1 MKRKTTD
8 LTGSIVIAALLLGA
22 GLTSLPGFFV
32 APAEAVIGRPL
43 TPASMAGVAR
53 RTTRRTVY
61 GTAAVT
67 GAAVASSNA
76 AAWNS
81 AAYQQQAAWDS
92 AAYQQQAAQAQM
104 DAAQAQQQAAEAQQ
118 QAALATQQAAQAQQA
133 LPLGSVLPS
142 LPSGCQSAS
151 VGGQSYFTCGGN
163 WYRPVM
169 QNGNIA
175 YSVVANPGG

>member
-1 MKRKTTD
+1 MKSKTTD
-8 LTGSIVIAALLLGA
+8 LLGSIVIAALLLGA
-22 GLTSLPGFFV
+22 GLTSPPGFFV
-32 APAEAVIGRPL
+32 APAEAIIGRPM
-43 TPASMAGVAR
+43 TPMSGAGVAR

-61 GTAAVT
+61 GAAAVT
-67 GAAVASSNA
+67 STAVASSNA
-76 AAWNS
+76 
-81 AAYQQQAAWDS
+81 AAWDS

-142 LPSGCQSAS
+142 LPSGCESAS

>member
-8 LTGSIVIAALLLGA
+8 LTGSIVIAALLLGV

-67 GAAVASSNA
+67 STAVASSNA
-76 AAWNS
+76 AAAN
-81 AAYQQQAAWDS
+81 S

>member
-43 TPASMAGVAR
+43 TPVSMAGVAR

-67 GAAVASSNA
+67 STAVASSNA
-76 AAWNS
+76 AAAN
-81 AAYQQQAAWDS
+81 S

-104 DAAQAQQQAAEAQQ
+104 DAAQAQQQAAAAQQ

>member
-76 AAWNS
+76 
-81 AAYQQQAAWDS
+81 AAWDS

>member
-1 MKRKTTD
+1 MKSKTTK
-8 LTGSIVIAALLLGA
+8 LPVFIVVASVLLAA
-22 GLTSLPGFFV
+22 GLMSPPGFFV

-43 TPASMAGVAR
+43 TPMSGAGVAR

-61 GTAAVT
+61 ATTAVAST
-67 GAAVASSNA
+67 AVASSNA
-76 AAWNS
+76 TAANN
-81 AAYQQQAAWDS
+81 AAYDQQAA
-92 AAYQQQAAQAQM
+92 A
-104 DAAQAQQQAAEAQQ
+104 AQQQAAASQQQAAAAQQQAAAAQQ

-133 LPLGSVLPS
+133 LPIGSVLPS
-142 LPSGCQSAS
+142 LPSGCESTS

-175 YSVVANPGG
+175 YSVVANPS

>member
-67 GAAVASSNA
+67 STAVASSNA
-76 AAWNS
+76 AAAN
-81 AAYQQQAAWDS
+81 S

>member
-67 GAAVASSNA
+67 STAVASSNA
-76 AAWNS
+76 AAAN
-81 AAYQQQAAWDS
+81 S

-142 LPSGCQSAS
+142 LPSGCESAS

>member
-1 MKRKTTD
+1 MKSKTTR
-8 LTGSIVIAALLLGA
+8 LPCSIAIAAGLLAA

-43 TPASMAGVAR
+43 TPASYAGVAR

-61 GTAAVT
+61 ATTAVAST
-67 GAAVASSNA
+67 AVASSNA
-76 AAWNS
+76 AAANS
-81 AAYQQQAAWDS
+81 AAYE
-92 AAYQQQAAQAQM
+92 QQQAAQAQM
-104 DAAQAQQQAAEAQQ
+104 DAAQAQQEAAEAQQ
-118 QAALATQQAAQAQQA
+118 QAALATQRAAQAQQA

-142 LPSGCQSAS
+142 LPSGCESAS
-151 VGGQSYFTCGGN
+151 VGGQSYFTCGAN

-175 YSVVANPGG
+175 YSVVANPG

>member
-81 AAYQQQAAWDS
+81 AAYQQQAA
-92 AAYQQQAAQAQM
+92 QAQM
-104 DAAQAQQQAAEAQQ
+104 DAAQAQQQAAAAQQ

-142 LPSGCQSAS
+142 LPSGCESAS

>member
-1 MKRKTTD
+1 MKSKTTD
-8 LTGSIVIAALLLGA
+8 LPVSIAIAAVLLAA
-22 GLTSLPGFFV
+22 GLMSPPGLFV

-43 TPASMAGVAR
+43 TPMSGAGVAR

-61 GTAAVT
+61 ATTAVAST
-67 GAAVASSNA
+67 AVASSNA
-76 AAWNS
+76 T
-81 AAYQQQAAWDS
+81 AAYNAAYDQQAA
-92 AAYQQQAAQAQM
+92 A
-104 DAAQAQQQAAEAQQ
+104 AQQQAAAAQQQAAAAQQ

-133 LPLGSVLPS
+133 LPIGSVLPS
-142 LPSGCQSAS
+142 LPSGCESTS

-175 YSVVANPGG
+175 YSVVANPG

>member
-1 MKRKTTD
+1 MNVVSNSDVTVKD
-8 LTGSIVIAALLLGA
+8 GGAQAEMGTGGDN
-22 GLTSLPGFFV
+22 
-32 APAEAVIGRPL
+32 
-43 TPASMAGVAR
+43 
-53 RTTRRTVY
+53 
-61 GTAAVT
+61 
-67 GAAVASSNA
+67 ASSGDFIRLSRGCTVKLVAKKPDFGWAPLSEGQVSNGKL
-76 AAWNS
+76 
-81 AAYQQQAAWDS
+81 
-92 AAYQQQAAQAQM
+92 AQAQM

-142 LPSGCQSAS
+142 LPSGCESAS

>member
-81 AAYQQQAAWDS
+81 AAYP
-92 AAYQQQAAQAQM
+92 QQAAQAQM

-142 LPSGCQSAS
+142 LPSGCESAS

>member
-22 GLTSLPGFFV
+22 GLTSLPGIFV

-67 GAAVASSNA
+67 STAVASSNA
-76 AAWNS
+76 AAAN
-81 AAYQQQAAWDS
+81 S

-104 DAAQAQQQAAEAQQ
+104 DAAQAQQEAAEAQQ

-133 LPLGSVLPS
+133 LPFGSVLPS

>member
-1 MKRKTTD
+1 MKSKTTR
-8 LTGSIVIAALLLGA
+8 LPCSIAMAAVLLA
-22 GLTSLPGFFV
+22 VSLTSLPGFFV

-43 TPASMAGVAR
+43 TPMSYAGVAR

-61 GTAAVT
+61 ATTAVAST
-67 GAAVASSNA
+67 AVASSNA
-76 AAWNS
+76 AAANS
-81 AAYQQQAAWDS
+81 AAYE
-92 AAYQQQAAQAQM
+92 QQQAAQAQI
-104 DAAQAQQQAAEAQQ
+104 DAAEAQQRAAEAQQ

-142 LPSGCQSAS
+142 LPSGCESAS
-151 VGGQSYFTCGGN
+151 VGGQSYFTCGAN

-175 YSVVANPGG
+175 YSAVANPG